1 MGSVRGGWTRVATV
15 IAAIAI
21 GACGNGA
28 GGADAGR
35 ADAAELP
42 IPPEC
47 NGSAALCD
55 RRFDE
60 VAYPTTHNAMSNE
73 AEAWVNP
80 NQYHGLSRQLED
92 GVRGLMLDAHPYEG
106 DVYLCHGVC
115 QLGSQLLVD
124 GLAEIRA
131 FLDLHRGEVVTII
144 FESYISAGEA
154 AAAFEASGAMRYV
167 HAQPVTE
174 MWPTLRELI
183 AANRRLIVLTDAAEG
198 GAYSW
203 YMDVWV
209 HAWETHY
216 AAREISEFSCDR
228 NRGSEGN
235 PLFIF
240 NHFLTRTRPV
250 PDEADVVNANPLLID
265 RARECMTASASLPNF
280 VTVDFYSVG
289 DLFAAVDALNGN

>member
-1 MGSVRGGWTRVATV
+1 MRGR
-15 IAAIAI
+15 IAMALGVLAI
-21 GACGNGA
+21 GACGTGA
-28 GGADAGR
+28 GGGDAGR
-35 ADAAELP
+35 ADAVDLP
-42 IPPEC
+42 IPPGC
-47 NGSAALCD
+47 NGAAALCD

-73 AEAWVNP
+73 AEGWVNP

-92 GVRGLMLDAHPYEG
+92 GVRGLMLDVHPYEG

-124 GLAEIRA
+124 GLSEIRA

-144 FESYISAGEA
+144 FESYVGAAEM
-154 AAAFEASGAMRYV
+154 AAAFEASGAIGYV
-167 HAQPVTE
+167 HAQAAGET
-174 MWPTLRELI
+174 WPALGALI
-183 AANRRLIVLTDAAEG
+183 AANRRLVVVTDAAEG
-198 GAYSW
+198 GAHPW
-203 YMDVWV
+203 YMDVWA

-216 AAREISEFSCDR
+216 AAREIGDFSCDR
-228 NRGSEGN
+228 NRGSAGN

-250 PDEADVVNANPLLID
+250 PEEADVVNANPLLID
-265 RARECMTASASLPNF
+265 RARECMTLSGSLPNF

-289 DLFAAVDALNGN
+289 DLFAAVDALNGI